1 MTRCHL
7 VGERQGAVGVAEVVE
22 EDSAGD
28 READGAHAA
37 GRHAR
42 TLCRGTTK
50 HYNQNHV
57 ENNYLTFK

>member
-1 MTRCHL
+1 MLHDTWRHL

-37 GRHAR
+37 GRQAR
-42 TLCRGTTK
+42 TL
-50 HYNQNHV
+50 
-57 ENNYLTFK
+57 